1 MKSRHAHPVIGLR
14 RLLAVAAGL
23 MILGLPLAAAAQDA
37 DVYAMADQLNR
48 LQRDV
53 ADLQRQVYAS
63 GAGSAGAAVGSGSAV
78 ANQEVRLQQM
88 DDQIRSLTG
97 QVEQLSFKLQQVTT
111 RLDKL
116 AGDVDYRL
124 RAIEEGGQAAAGPGN
139 APQVAGAPPGAAPAG
154 GGTAPGT
161 PPAPGA
167 KSMVLGTLTQD
178 QLNAGQPPAGG
189 GQTAALA
196 PAVTLPGNTPEE
208 KYNYAFGLLRQAS
221 YPEAEQALRA
231 FVQQYPNDKLAGNA
245 QYWLGESFY
254 VRGNYNDAALA
265 FAEGYQ
271 KYPTNVKA
279 PQNLLKL
286 AMSLTAMGRKPD
298 ACKAFD
304 QLSRQ
309 FPTAPADVKLRAGR
323 ERQNAGCPGA

>member
-1 MKSRHAHPVIGLR
+1 MNTRHAPPSVGLR
-14 RLLAVAAGL
+14 CLLAVVAGL
-23 MILGLPLAAAAQDA
+23 VMLGLAPGASAQDL
-37 DVYAMADQLNR
+37 YSMADQLNQ
-48 LQRDV
+48 LQREV
-53 ADLQRQVYAS
+53 ADLQRQVNAGGGAS
-63 GAGSAGAAVGSGSAV
+63 MGSAV
-78 ANQEVRLQQM
+78 GGGSAAASQEIRLQQM
-88 DDQIRSLTG
+88 DEQIRSLTG
-97 QVEQLSFKLQQVTT
+97 QIEQLSYKVQQVTT
-111 RLDKL
+111 KLDKL

-124 RAIEEGGQAAAGPGN
+124 NALEQGGGTAAGGENP
-139 APQVAGAPPGAAPAG
+139 PSQVAGPAGGAAG

-161 PPAPGA
+161 APPPGA
-167 KSMVLGTLTQD
+167 KSMVLGTMRT
-178 QLNAGQPPAGG
+178 NQPPPPDG
-189 GQTAALA
+189 GQTAALQA

-221 YPEAEQALRA
+221 YPEAEQALRT

-254 VRGNYNDAALA
+254 VRGNYNEAALA

-304 QLSRQ
+304 QLARQ
-309 FPTAPADVKLRAGR
+309 FPNAPADVKLRAGR

>member
-1 MKSRHAHPVIGLR
+1 MNTRHAPPSVGLR
-14 RLLAVAAGL
+14 CLLAVVAGL
-23 MILGLPLAAAAQDA
+23 LMLGLAPGASAQDL
-37 DVYAMADQLNR
+37 YSMADQLNQ
-48 LQRDV
+48 LQREV
-53 ADLQRQVYAS
+53 ADLQRQVFAGGGAS
-63 GAGSAGAAVGSGSAV
+63 AGSAVGGGSA
-78 ANQEVRLQQM
+78 AAAGQEVRLQQM
-88 DDQIRSLTG
+88 DEQIRSLTG
-97 QVEQLSFKLQQVTT
+97 QVEQLSYKVQQLTT
-111 RLDKL
+111 KLDKL
-116 AGDVDYRL
+116 AGDVDFRL
-124 RAIEEGGQAAAGPGN
+124 NALEQGGGAPAGAENP
-139 APQVAGAPPGAAPAG
+139 PQVAAPSSGS
-154 GGTAPGT
+154 TAPGT
-161 PPAPGA
+161 APPPGA
-167 KSMVLGTLTQD
+167 KSMVLGTLTQS
-178 QLNAGQPPAGG
+178 QLKANQPPSPDA
-189 GQTAALA
+189 GQTAALQPP

-221 YPEAEQALRA
+221 YPEAEQALRT

-254 VRGNYNDAALA
+254 VRGNYNEAALA

-304 QLSRQ
+304 QLARQ
-309 FPTAPADVKLRAGR
+309 FPNAPADVKLRAGR

>member
-1 MKSRHAHPVIGLR
+1 MNTRHAPPFVGLR
-14 RLLAVAAGL
+14 CLLAVVAGL
-23 MILGLPLAAAAQDA
+23 VMLGLAPGASAQDL
-37 DVYAMADQLNR
+37 YSMADQLNQ
-48 LQRDV
+48 LQREV
-53 ADLQRQVYAS
+53 ADLQRQVN
-63 GAGSAGAAVGSGSAV
+63 AGGGVSMGSAV
-78 ANQEVRLQQM
+78 GGGSAAASQEIRLQQM
-88 DDQIRSLTG
+88 DEQIRSLTG
-97 QVEQLSFKLQQVTT
+97 QVEQLSYKVQQVTT
-111 RLDKL
+111 KLDKL

-124 RAIEEGGQAAAGPGN
+124 NALEQGGGAAPGAEN
-139 APQVAGAPPGAAPAG
+139 PPQVAGPAGGAAAG

-161 PPAPGA
+161 APPPGA
-167 KSMVLGTLTQD
+167 KSMVLGTMRT
-178 QLNAGQPPAGG
+178 NQPPPQDA
-189 GQTAALA
+189 GQTAALQPP

-221 YPEAEQALRA
+221 YPEAEQALRS

-254 VRGNYNDAALA
+254 VRGNYNEAALA

-286 AMSLTAMGRKPD
+286 AMSLTAMGRKAD

-304 QLSRQ
+304 QLARQ
-309 FPTAPADVKLRAGR
+309 FPNAPADVKLRAGR